1 MKGFY
6 QRRSD
11 GQMAD
16 KPPCGKCK
24 HKDKATYESPCYNCI
39 DIVDLCLHKPNAETE
54 FANFESAEEE
64 SAV

>member
-16 KPPCGKCK
+16 MPP
-24 HKDKATYESPCYNCI
+24 YNCI
-39 DIVDLCLHKPNAETE
+39 DIVDLCLHRPNAETE
-54 FANFESAEEE
+54 FANFVPAEGVE
-64 SAV
+64 AV